1 MCPLMLT
8 SPGPHVCPPMLTSP
22 GPHVF
27 LIWQAHKAAEGVAER
42 AAGVKSAAAT
52 ALDTHAARIEVLTKP
67 KPNP

>member
-1 MCPLMLT
+1 M
-8 SPGPHVCPPMLTSP
+8 
-22 GPHVF
+22 F